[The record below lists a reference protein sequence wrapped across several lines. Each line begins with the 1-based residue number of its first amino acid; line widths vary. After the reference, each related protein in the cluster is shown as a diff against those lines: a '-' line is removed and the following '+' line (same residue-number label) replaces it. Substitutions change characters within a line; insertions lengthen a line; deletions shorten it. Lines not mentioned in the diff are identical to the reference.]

1 MCKFDSPH
9 APGFRA
15 VSTDIRQWV
24 IEAPSLIQRRWVAE
38 ECERSARMQNE
49 ITERMSPFVGHDAAT
64 ASSPAT
70 RPIPPSTPAPPYAPT
85 SATGYNQEGYTTASR
100 AVMPASYNAVDG
112 HYMTLAQGY
121 KLSSSPSF
129 AASSTEL
136 LSSSRRPSTS
146 STISVVSSAPPPYD
160 EHEESPASA
169 TPVQATHR
177 RDSDMCLQA
186 TARRGS
192 EMSLQVPVPSHV
204 LEQFLNQQ
212 NMYTMG
218 VDGKLYLPRHSI

>member
-1 MCKFDSPH
+1 
-9 APGFRA
+9 
-15 VSTDIRQWV
+15 
-24 IEAPSLIQRRWVAE
+24 
-38 ECERSARMQNE
+38 
-49 ITERMSPFVGHDAAT
+49 
-64 ASSPAT
+64 
-70 RPIPPSTPAPPYAPT
+70 
-85 SATGYNQEGYTTASR
+85 
-100 AVMPASYNAVDG
+100 MPASYNAVDG